1 MNCKSE
7 VSSHNVSS
15 TADKSTLII
24 VEKSARVSLSSLQKQ
39 GMTLTWQMVI
49 LISQEN
55 EKESIIK
62 YDFHMASTL

>member
-1 MNCKSE
+1 MNCKSD
-7 VSSHNVSS
+7 VSPHNVSS
-15 TADKSTLII
+15 TADKSTLIV
-24 VEKSARVSLSSLQKQ
+24 VEKSAWVSLSSLQKQ

-62 YDFHMASTL
+62 YDFHLAKTL